1 MMVQIYVMIY
11 YENIADFQQKL
22 NNMADTESMVKKFQ
36 QLQEERVR
44 FVNNWFWCQ
53 DMNAYTNVNY
63 KHMPI
68 TY

>member
-44 FVNNWFWCQ
+44 FVNNL
-53 DMNAYTNVNY
+53 V
-63 KHMPI
+63 
-68 TY
+68 

>member
-22 NNMADTESMVKKFQ
+22 INMTDTESMVKKFQ

-44 FVNNWFWCQ
+44 FVNNLF
-53 DMNAYTNVNY
+53 
-63 KHMPI
+63 
-68 TY
+68 

>member
-22 NNMADTESMVKKFQ
+22 INMTDTESMVKKFQ

-44 FVNNWFWCQ
+44 FVNKLTLMPRDECLHECQ
-53 DMNAYTNVNY
+53 L
-63 KHMPI
+63 
-68 TY
+68 